1 MSIKGY
7 KFYIRPVT
15 DPESEWVAVSN
26 IPQEDPD
33 YTFTDLQSGT
43 EYEISAR
50 AVDMA
55 DNESEMA
62 VPLDVS
68 TPVHT
73 PADDP
78 MNAVDAAA
86 IDSIVAYERAHGSG
100 SALNAGCQVYI
111 TGPKGFY
118 AKAVGTAYGRDLTM
132 DDKMRYGSITKCATA
147 TLILAQIDAGHLS
160 FDDTIDQFVDGVIN
174 GDKITMRHLLMMR
187 SGIKDYL
194 QQDTAIQIN
203 YALHPTQVFDP
214 LPTIRSYNP
223 PLHGVDEVT
232 DYSNSNYFLLGKV
245 LEKLDATY
253 GSSRSARDIINQ
265 DFCQAVGMTESE
277 WPTGVYMKAP
287 YSRGWMDNPAW
298 PTMVATVN
306 SLPLAWLL
314 GAIYWALVPALSGG
328 WPAVANFEFTA
339 ADTGWANAAGAMGGT
354 IADLVRFGEVL
365 RDGDLISP
373 AMKQLREEEFRTYIA
388 YTPTHPSQGDGWSGA
403 GLGVMKFQQWYGW
416 IGNFCGYMSILF
428 YNPTNG
434 AIIAMQGNYYG
445 FPVLNMFYKIRYQLW
460 PESCITPPMTQ
471 RMLNGMSSDTDEFGG
486 GLLLAYHTPG
496 DLDGRDQLAHKVPFY
511 L

>member
-15 DPESEWVAVSN
+15 DPESEWIAVSN

-33 YTFTDLQSGT
+33 YTFTGLESGT
-43 EYEISAR
+43 EYEISAV

-78 MNAVDAAA
+78 MNTTDAAG
-86 IDSIVAYERAHGSG
+86 IDAIVAYERAHGLGHS
-100 SALNAGCQVYI
+100 LNAGCQVYV
-111 TGPKGFY
+111 TGSKGYY
-118 AKAVGTAYGRDLTM
+118 AKAFGTAYGRALTM
-132 DDKMRYGSITKCATA
+132 DDKMRFGSITKCATA

-160 FDDTIDQFVDGVIN
+160 FDDTIDQFVDGIVN
-174 GDKITMRHLLMMR
+174 GDVITMRMLLKMR

-194 QQDTAIQIN
+194 QQDQAIQIN

-214 LPTIRSYNP
+214 LPTIRSYKP
-223 PLHGVDEVT
+223 PLHAPDAVT

-253 GSSRSARDIINQ
+253 GSGRTAREILNE

-277 WPTGVYMKAP
+277 WPTGVFMKPP

-314 GAIYWALVPALSGG
+314 GAIYWAIVPSLSGG
-328 WPAVANFEFTA
+328 WPAVENFEFTA
-339 ADTGWANAAGAMGGT
+339 ADTGWANAAGAIGGT
-354 IADLVRFGEVL
+354 IADLVRFGEAL
-365 RDGDLISP
+365 RDGELLSP
-373 AMKQLREEEFRTYIA
+373 EMKQLREEEFRTYIA

-403 GLGVMKFQQWYGW
+403 GLGLMQFQEWYGW
-416 IGNFCGYMSILF
+416 MGNFCGYMSIMF
-428 YNPTNG
+428 FNPYNDAVI
-434 AIIAMQGNYYG
+434 AIQGNYFGY
-445 FPVLNMFYKIRYQLW
+445 PILNMFYKIRYLLW
-460 PESCITPPMTQ
+460 PESCITPPFVQ
-471 RMLNGMSSDTDEFGG
+471 RMLTEMTTETDEFGAG
-486 GLLLAYHTPG
+486 SLWNWHAVG
-496 DLDGRDQLAHKVPFY
+496 DADGDADLPHKVPFY